1 VTQSKA
7 VVHPTPEQ
15 VVNDELKSIRL
26 SKRLEFG
33 FVKALPLYRRH
44 FTSVWRTAFVVLAA
58 ILIPGMAS
66 AQVSPTTTFSTAG
79 NWTYTVPAG
88 VFFVSVRAAGA
99 GGGGGG
105 ADANGAGGAGGAG
118 AAITLTLRVTPGQ
131 ILSGVVGGGGGT
143 GFTGGFVVQCAGGG
157 TASAFGGGG
166 AGAHSNCA
174 SGGYSGA
181 GGAGGGGSTV
191 ALAGAIAGQ
200 AGGGGGGSGGG
211 WNNPGAAG
219 IAAFGTITQ
228 TSSCATAGS
237 GAAGVVI
244 NLDGGAAGGG
254 GGGFPGGASGAGSGD
269 DANSTG
275 TVGATGG
282 GTKRGGGGGGN
293 CYNTIAAILSAVASG
308 IGGAGAAG
316 NATAGGT
323 APGTAGGAGSIIV
336 TLLPSVIV
344 AKTSSGGVGT
354 FSFTGTNGVSA
365 QSLTTITAGT
375 TVAGT
380 PQLLTSSAAQTVI
393 TEGQISGFSLSA
405 INCTGLGT
413 GGTATV
419 NLSTRSVTLNAA
431 AISPGVAIICTFT
444 NPIGLTVQKLSYVVW
459 DPVNGAVNP
468 KAIPGA
474 EVRYCITL
482 TNGAASPAATAPV
495 INDTIPAGATYVA
508 NSAFVDG
515 TVNIGGTCNT
525 GAFVNGTNVTA
536 ATGGGASGTA
546 GGTFLAG
553 AVSATLSSI
562 NAGATRTLYF
572 DVIIN

>member
-1 VTQSKA
+1 MVSVIMA
-7 VVHPTPEQ
+7 MLP
-15 VVNDELKSIRL
+15 
-26 SKRLEFG
+26 G
-33 FVKALPLYRRH
+33 AAL
-44 FTSVWRTAFVVLAA
+44 
-58 ILIPGMAS
+58 
-66 AQVSPTTTFSTAG
+66 AQVSPSTTFSTAG

-118 AAITLTLRVTPGQ
+118 AAITVTLRVTPGQ
-131 ILSGVVGGGGGT
+131 VLSGVVGGGGT
-143 GFTGGFVVQCAGGG
+143 TAFTGGFVAQCQGAGV
-157 TASAFGGGG
+157 ASAFGGGG
-166 AGAHSNCA
+166 AGANSNCA

-181 GGAGGGGSTV
+181 GGAGGGGTSV
-191 ALAGAIAGQ
+191 ALAGTIVAQ

-219 IAAFGTITQ
+219 IAGLSTIAQSSGCGTLGTG
-228 TSSCATAGS
+228 TAGT
-237 GAAGVVI
+237 VF

-254 GGGFPGGASGAGSGD
+254 GGGFPGGASGRGSGD
-269 DANSTG
+269 DGSATG

-282 GTKRGGGGGGN
+282 GTKLGGGGGGN
-293 CYNTIAAILSAVASG
+293 CYNTTAAIISAAASG
-308 IGGAGAAG
+308 TGGAGAAG
-316 NATAGGT
+316 NATVSGT
-323 APGTAGGAGSIIV
+323 APGTAGASGSVVV

-344 AKTSSGGVGT
+344 AKTSTGGVGT
-354 FSFTGTNGVSA
+354 FSFTGTNGVTP

-380 PQLLTSSAAQTVI
+380 PQLLTSAAASTVI
-393 TEGQISGFSLSA
+393 TESPIAGFSLSA
-405 INCTGLGT
+405 INCTGLGS

-419 NLSTRSVTLNAA
+419 DLTARSVTLTAA
-431 AISPGVAIICTFT
+431 AISAGVAVTCTFT

-495 INDTIPAGATYVA
+495 INDTIPAGETYVA
-508 NSAFVDG
+508 NSAFING
-515 TVNIGGTCNT
+515 TVSISGVCNT
-525 GAFVNGTNVTA
+525 GAFVNGARVTA
-536 ATGGGASGTA
+536 ATGSGLSGSA
-546 GGTFLAG
+546 GGTFSAG
-553 AVSATLSSI
+553 AISATLSTI
-562 NAGATRTLYF
+562 NPGATQTLYF